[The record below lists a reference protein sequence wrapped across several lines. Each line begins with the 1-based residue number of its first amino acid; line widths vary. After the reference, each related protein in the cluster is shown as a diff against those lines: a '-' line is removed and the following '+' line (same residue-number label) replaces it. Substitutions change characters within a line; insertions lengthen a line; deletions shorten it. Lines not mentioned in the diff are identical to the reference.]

1 MKQTTLIL
9 VTLFTISA
17 FTALPQKEKRLPY
30 ELRTGVTVCDTVYTL
45 PDRKAEFSGGT
56 SAMYNFFKQH
66 LQNSEELTN
75 MLNSTRRLTLQLLV
89 DNKGE
94 VLKSE
99 ILTSITSDYDKDALS
114 VASRIPRLTPAKV
127 EGRSVCS
134 YLIIPL
140 FFE

>member
-9 VTLFTISA
+9 VTLFTISV

-30 ELRTGVTVCDTVYTL
+30 ILQEGTTVCDTIYTL
-45 PDRKAEFSGGT
+45 PDRKAEFPGGT

-75 MLNSTRRLTLQLLV
+75 MLNSSRRMTLQLLV
-89 DNKGE
+89 DTNGD

-99 ILTSITSDYDKDALS
+99 VITSMTSDYDKDALN
-114 VASRIPRLTPAKV
+114 VASRFPRLMPARV
-127 EGRSVCS
+127 QGRAVCS

-140 FFE
+140 HFE